1 MGSPSL
7 VGFNISSSVPAGL
20 VLELVAEHRPAS
32 IEHGLGHPHRT
43 RAASVVG
50 ATRLGECS
58 LVSAIVPEYGHGRAV
73 PAGSERLQA
82 EVNADL
88 AGPCGELIR
97 DLALEVDVSAPA
109 RVRTKTGLDLAPISR
124 DSQNWYRR
132 LRVGDIGTV
141 DLYGAPDK
149 RHPSRLFLAER
160 QPGPRR
166 MVSRRAA
173 NSRQMVWTVS
183 EWRPSSAAF
192 PVQSLIKSKA
202 DSHLRCH
209 FIAYR

>member
-1 MGSPSL
+1 
-7 VGFNISSSVPAGL
+7 
-20 VLELVAEHRPAS
+20 
-32 IEHGLGHPHRT
+32 
-43 RAASVVG
+43 
-50 ATRLGECS
+50 
-58 LVSAIVPEYGHGRAV
+58 VPEYGHGRAV

-141 DLYGAPDK
+141 DLYGAPATHQGSSW
-149 RHPSRLFLAER
+149 RSASRGRVESYPPSGKLPADGLYGVGVEAEL
-160 QPGPRR
+160 GG
-166 MVSRRAA
+166 V
-173 NSRQMVWTVS
+173 
-183 EWRPSSAAF
+183 SSAELDPIEGGQPFALPLHRV
-192 PVQSLIKSKA
+192 PVNLAAVVPDVVARACRIRCRRVEPSLTRY
-202 DSHLRCH
+202 L
-209 FIAYR
+209 